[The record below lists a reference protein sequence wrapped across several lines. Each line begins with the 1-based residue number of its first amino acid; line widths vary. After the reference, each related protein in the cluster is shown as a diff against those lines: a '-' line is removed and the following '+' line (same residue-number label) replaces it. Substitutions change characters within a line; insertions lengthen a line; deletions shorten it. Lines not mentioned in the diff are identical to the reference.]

1 MIQIRDQRFEKFLSN
16 EEIQTCIKE
25 LAQKIDQDYK
35 NKALVI
41 LGILNGSFLF
51 VADLVKYL
59 TIDPEISFLKFASY
73 EGTSSSGQVHDLIG
87 INENLADKHL
97 LIVEDIVDSGTTL
110 AHIMAILQDKK
121 AASIETA
128 TLFFKPEAYQQTI
141 PLRYIGKEIPNLFVV
156 GYGMDYLGK
165 GRSLTELYQ
174 LKKPD

>member
-1 MIQIRDQRFEKFLSN
+1 MITIGDQNFEEFLSD
-16 EEIQTCIKE
+16 EEIQACVKQ
-25 LAQKIDQDYK
+25 LARKIDHDYK

-51 VADLVKYL
+51 VADLAKHL

-73 EGTSSSGQVHDLIG
+73 AGTTSTGQVHDLIG
-87 INENLADKHL
+87 INEDLTDKHL

-110 AHIMAILQDKK
+110 AHIMDILKDKK

-141 PLRYIGKEIPNLFVV
+141 PLKYVGKEIPNLFVV

-165 GRSLTELYQ
+165 GRNLTGLYQ
-174 LKKPD
+174 LLVD